1 MYVLHV
7 AFECAP
13 IAKVGGLGD
22 VLGALP
28 KFLRRAGIDAAVLM
42 PRFGDAQL
50 QDDALRVIHEGA
62 FTYRDRTL
70 SYRLWQ
76 QDAEVLGFPVYLLEE
91 PVHFGRPGVYQDPA
105 TGLDFPDQ
113 ADRFFVFQRGV
124 LAVLKEGVLRPDLL
138 HLHDHHTALLA
149 VWLREDPAYRE
160 LAELPIVFTVHN
172 AEHQGRYDWQVW
184 EEIGVPVARP
194 EDLQHQ
200 GQLNVMKAGLLWAD
214 AVTTVSPG
222 YARELQEREDI
233 AAGLKEVFQRVA
245 HKMRGILNGI
255 DPDIWNPATDP
266 LIFANY
272 SVEDLSGKEKNKK
285 ALCESLGLRPDRPL
299 LVFIGRLM
307 QEKGVDLLVAG
318 LEQLLTHQIDVSVVV
333 LGMGM
338 PAYQAALEALRC
350 RIVRP
355 GGFPRLVLRF
365 EFNNTLA
372 HQLYAAGD
380 MLLMPSRVEPCG
392 LNQMYAMTYGTVPIV
407 HAVGGLRDTVEPWDP
422 HTQQGTGF
430 RFELFTSRA
439 FHQAIR
445 RALTVYHRPD
455 QWRVLQR
462 NGMQRNWSWERS
474 AQEYLELY
482 RTLVPV
488 TP

>member
-1 MYVLHV
+1 MYVLHI

-42 PRFGDAQL
+42 PRFGDAQVKEEAL
-50 QDDALRVIHEGA
+50 QLVYEGTLR
-62 FTYRDRTL
+62 YRDQQL
-70 SYRLWQ
+70 GYRLWLQ
-76 QDAEVLGFPVYLLEE
+76 AAEVLGFPVYLLEE
-91 PVHFGRPGVYQDPA
+91 PVYFGRPGVYQDPA

-124 LAVLKEGVLRPDLL
+124 LDVLKAGVIAPDLL
-138 HLHDHHTALLA
+138 HLHDHHTALLP
-149 VWLREDPAYRE
+149 VWLREDPTCRE

-184 EEIGVPVARP
+184 EEIGVPVAQP
-194 EDLQHQ
+194 EALQHQ
-200 GQLNVMKAGLLWAD
+200 GQLNALKAGLLWAD

-222 YARELQEREDI
+222 YARELQERDDM
-233 AAGLKEVFQRVA
+233 AAGLQGVFQQVA
-245 HKMRGILNGI
+245 PKMRGILNGI

-272 SVEDLSGKEKNKK
+272 SVDELAGKAANKA
-285 ALCESLGLRPDRPL
+285 ALCKAMGLRFDRPL

-307 QEKGVDLLVAG
+307 REKGVELLVAG
-318 LEQLLTHQIDVSVVV
+318 LEQLLMHQLDVSVVV
-333 LGMGM
+333 LGTGM
-338 PAYQAALEALRC
+338 PAYQAALEDLRC
-350 RIVRP
+350 RMVRP
-355 GGFPRLVLRF
+355 GGFPRLILRF

-380 MLLMPSRVEPCG
+380 ILLMPSRVEPCG

-422 HTQQGTGF
+422 HRQQGTGF
-430 RFELFTSRA
+430 RFETFTPRA
-439 FHQAIR
+439 FLQAIR
-445 RALTVYHRPD
+445 RALTVYHRPE
-455 QWRVLQR
+455 QWRMLQR
-462 NGMQRNWSWERS
+462 NGMQQDWSWNRPT
-474 AQEYLELY
+474 QEYLELY
-482 RTLVPV
+482 RSLVPV
-488 TP
+488 TS

>member
-28 KFLRRAGIDAAVLM
+28 KFLRRAGIEAAVLM
-42 PRFGDAQL
+42 PRFGDAQVKAEAL
-50 QDDALRVIHEGA
+50 QLVHEGTL
-62 FTYRDRTL
+62 TYRDRKL
-70 SYRLWQ
+70 PYRLWLQ
-76 QDAEVLGFPVYLLEE
+76 EAEILGFPVYLLEE
-91 PVHFGRPGVYQDPA
+91 PMHFGRPGVYQDPR

-113 ADRFFVFQRGV
+113 GDRFFVFQRGV
-124 LAVLKEGVLRPDLL
+124 LEVLKAGVLTPDLL

-149 VWLREDPAYRE
+149 VWLREDPLYQDW
-160 LAELPIVFTVHN
+160 AEMPIVFTVHN
-172 AEHQGRYDWQVW
+172 AEHQGRYDWSVW
-184 EEIGVPVARP
+184 EAIGVPVAHP

-200 GQLNVMKAGLLWAD
+200 GQLNALKAGLIWAD

-222 YARELQEREDI
+222 YARELQERNDI
-233 AAGLKEVFQRVA
+233 AAGLQEVFQRVA
-245 HKMRGILNGI
+245 PKMQGILNGI
-255 DPDIWNPATDP
+255 DPELWNPATDP

-272 SVEDLSGKEKNKK
+272 SVDDLSGKEKNKV
-285 ALCESLGLRPDRPL
+285 ALCKALGLRPDRPL
-299 LVFIGRLM
+299 LVFIGRLV
-307 QEKGVDLLVAG
+307 QEKGIDLLVAG
-318 LEQLLTHQIDVSVVV
+318 LEQLLTHQLDVSVVV
-333 LGMGM
+333 LGTGR
-338 PAYQAALEALRC
+338 PAYQAALEDLRC
-350 RIVRP
+350 RMVRP
-355 GGFPRLVLRF
+355 GGFPRLALRF

-407 HAVGGLRDTVEPWDP
+407 HAVGGLRDTVEPWEP
-422 HTQQGTGF
+422 HAQQGTGF
-430 RFELFTSRA
+430 RFETFTPRA

-445 RALTVYHRPD
+445 RALTVYYRPE

-462 NGMQRNWSWERS
+462 NGMRQDWSWSRS
-474 AQEYLELY
+474 AQKYLELY
-482 RTLVPV
+482 RSLVPV
-488 TP
+488 TS